1 MGLEDVPRCQH
12 VKVNG
17 TQCGSPAL
25 RRKRRCY
32 FHEAVRVERARAKA
46 DQFAQRRFVMPVLE
60 DANAVQV
67 ALMNVMQMLARGQME
82 VKIAGMLLY
91 GLQTASV
98 NLRYTNFEAEK
109 VTDVVIDRGTV
120 EQTCIHGPQWFAHEF
135 AEPEELELEEDIIET
150 EEVDREDVNQE
161 DAEALAETETSEE
174 TERGELLEAGG
185 KEVLAEM
192 VRKPVVREQ
201 VVEPIAEK
209 EVGRTPVARE
219 KMRPSARRVQRKRA
233 ETRNLDDE
241 PNSLAKLLLQRMG
254 LPFTDEEAGVEAG

>member
-1 MGLEDVPRCQH
+1 
-12 VKVNG
+12 
-17 TQCGSPAL
+17 
-25 RRKRRCY
+25 
-32 FHEAVRVERARAKA
+32 VERARAKA

-135 AEPEELELEEDIIET
+135 AEPEELELEEEVIET
-150 EEVDREDVNQE
+150 EEVDREEVDREYVNHD

-233 ETRNLDDE
+233 GTRNLDDE